1 MKNVFFKTLMLK
13 GEAGNSIVNIAK
25 TSSALDVDTYTI
37 TLSDGSTFE
46 FDVTNGSSIESIEKT
61 GTSGYVDTYTIT
73 LTNGDTT
80 TFEVQNGEDG
90 SGYEVPAGSV
100 LYFDSSDPVPEG
112 YEASSDPSIPTIDA
126 RIDPYTGLTWFHDV
140 GANTLSMSGVLSAV
154 GAWISSNF
162 VSNKWIGCKVSPTD
176 SSGYFGSS
184 SFSVLANCSSANYGV
199 AQLMCDNPNK
209 SALVIG
215 QLVGGTWSWKAV
227 STTSI

>member
-90 SGYEVPAGSV
+90 SGYEVPAGAV

-112 YEASSDPSIPTIDA
+112 YEASSDPNLNDIVVESKSATFTPA
-126 RIDPYTGLTWFHDV
+126 STG
-140 GANTLSMSGVLSAV
+140 
-154 GAWISSNF
+154 SSN
-162 VSNKWIGCKVSPTD
+162 VTVNITKTGYTPIGIVGITGQNTSVMSYSDWYVDSNTTAKVYYRA
-176 SSGYFGSS
+176 SSTSYEVTLTLR
-184 SFSVLANCSSANYGV
+184 VLY
-199 AQLMCDNPNK
+199 K
-209 SALVIG
+209 
-215 QLVGGTWSWKAV
+215 KA
-227 STTSI
+227 

>member
-13 GEAGNSIVNIAK
+13 GEAGNSIVNIVK

-112 YEASSDPSIPTIDA
+112 YEASSDPNLNDIVVESKSATFTPA
-126 RIDPYTGLTWFHDV
+126 GTG
-140 GANTLSMSGVLSAV
+140 
-154 GAWISSNF
+154 SSN
-162 VSNKWIGCKVSPTD
+162 VTVNIAKTGYTPIGIVGIT
-176 SSGYFGSS
+176 
-184 SFSVLANCSSANYGV
+184 
-199 AQLMCDNPNK
+199 
-209 SALVIG
+209 G
-215 QLVGGTWSWKAV
+215 QN
-227 STTSI
+227 TSIMSYSDWYVDSNTTAKVYYRASSTSYEVTLELKVLYKKA

>member
-25 TSSALDVDTYTI
+25 TGSALDVDTYTI

-46 FDVTNGSSIESIEKT
+46 FEVTNGSSIESIEKT

-90 SGYEVPAGSV
+90 TGYEVPAGSV

-112 YEASSDPSIPTIDA
+112 YEASSDPNLNDIVVESK
-126 RIDPYTGLTWFHDV
+126 
-140 GANTLSMSGVLSAV
+140 SATFTP
-154 GAWISSNF
+154 ASTSSSN
-162 VSNKWIGCKVSPTD
+162 VTVNIAKTGYTPIGIVGIT
-176 SSGYFGSS
+176 
-184 SFSVLANCSSANYGV
+184 
-199 AQLMCDNPNK
+199 
-209 SALVIG
+209 G
-215 QLVGGTWSWKAV
+215 QN
-227 STTSI
+227 TSIMSYSDWYVESNTTAKVYYRASSTSYEVTLTLRVLYKKS